1 MDYKDFNEYLNEKYA
16 NIPEDYLWWINNSIE
31 KGDAQEATRL
41 ILRLFDAK
49 SYREEGYELHPWKPF
64 LKKDGNTILIPEEV
78 A

>member
-1 MDYKDFNEYLNEKYA
+1 MDYKVFNEYLNENYA
-16 NIPEDYLWWINNSIE
+16 NIPEDYLWWLNNSIE

-41 ILRLFDAK
+41 IWRLFDAT